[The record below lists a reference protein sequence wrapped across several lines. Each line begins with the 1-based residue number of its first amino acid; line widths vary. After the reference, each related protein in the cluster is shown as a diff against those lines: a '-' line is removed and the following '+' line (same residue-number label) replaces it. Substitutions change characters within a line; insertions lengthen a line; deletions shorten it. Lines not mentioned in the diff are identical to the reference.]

1 MESVDVAVVA
11 ERARHANAGN
21 EARVSGPVRGQD
33 AAPAVCECT
42 FAGFLKCN
50 LTVFCGVEGAIELKR
65 WFEKTESVFGI
76 SECAEGKKVKFAAA
90 ILEGPTLTWWNSKI
104 ATMGLE
110 TVNQMPWTKMRQ
122 LMTTGVLSNRRK
134 FKELEHE
141 VVEPEEC
148 EPESVKVDAYTRGL
162 SENIKG
168 EVNSS
173 RPTNLNEAVCMAYK
187 LMEQKS
193 QVRDERILEGKN
205 QKECEEIITAPT
217 EKKSS
222 GSLPYV
228 HVAFTRHD
236 DPMYDQVPQS
246 VERMAARRVYCKE
259 KECCHS
265 ALILTL
271 PEGTDDF
278 VVYCNVSLKGYGA
291 MLMQG
296 KKCLTCAKVKAE
308 HQKPSGLL
316 QQPEIP
322 VWKCE
327 RITMDFFSGLPRTS
341 SGYDTIWVIVDRL
354 TKSAHF
360 LPMKKT
366 DTMEKLTQLYLKKI
380 MCDIVLLK
388 GIVVEGRL
396 EIVDK
401 KRSSG
406 IKPSRNLSLKVRWN
420 SQRGLE
426 DVLMEA

>member
-33 AAPAVCECT
+33 AAPFVRECT
-42 FAGFLKCN
+42 FVGFMKCN
-50 LTVFCGVEGAIELKR
+50 PIVFRGTEGAVELRR

-76 SECAEGKKVKFAAA
+76 SECAEGMKVKFAAS
-90 ILEGPTLTWWNSKI
+90 ILQGPALTWWNSKI

-110 TVNQMPWTKMRQ
+110 TVNQMPWTEMKQ

-259 KECCHS
+259 KECCHRFIEGFSLISKTLTKLTQKYKKYEWGKEEEEAFQTLKQKLCS

-296 KKCLTCAKVKAE
+296 KKYHPGKANVVADD
-308 HQKPSGLL
+308 KSLSGRKEYRHCVFRELIDECSQL
-316 QQPEIP
+316 STKANPEAQ
-322 VWKCE
+322 
-327 RITMDFFSGLPRTS
+327 R
-341 SGYDTIWVIVDRL
+341 
-354 TKSAHF
+354 
-360 LPMKKT
+360 
-366 DTMEKLTQLYLKKI
+366 
-380 MCDIVLLK
+380 
-388 GIVVEGRL
+388 
-396 EIVDK
+396 
-401 KRSSG
+401 KR
-406 IKPSRNLSLKVRWN
+406 
-420 SQRGLE
+420 
-426 DVLMEA
+426 